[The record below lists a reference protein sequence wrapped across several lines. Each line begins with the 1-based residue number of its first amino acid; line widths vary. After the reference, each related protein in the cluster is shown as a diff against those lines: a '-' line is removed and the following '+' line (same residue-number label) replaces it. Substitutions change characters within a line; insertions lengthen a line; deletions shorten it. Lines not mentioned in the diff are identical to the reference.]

1 MAVEIL
7 DGDTLTR
14 RERKKR
20 ETRRRIYSA
29 AFELFLEKGFDH
41 TTVEEIAERADVA
54 KGTVFNYFPQKS
66 SFLPAIFEH
75 WVNRITEE
83 MGSVEQWTG
92 DTRSKLE
99 QLFFF
104 LANLSAESPELF
116 RRAIFEH
123 LRSIPDGDSPI
134 ASRPPVHEIVTM
146 ISSVLSE
153 GQSAG
158 DVRADLNLK
167 HGASLVE
174 SAVFK
179 TLVIWLIEGGSFD
192 EVRDEMS
199 GKLDILFAG
208 VAPHAEESKKRTA
221 RRRN

>member
-1 MAVEIL
+1 L
-7 DGDTLTR
+7 PR
-14 RERKKR
+14 RERKKQ

-29 AFELFLEKGFDH
+29 AFELFLERGFDE

-83 MGSVEQWTG
+83 LGPIEEWSGT
-92 DTRSKLE
+92 TRSKLE
-99 QLFFF
+99 QLACFM
-104 LANLSAESPELF
+104 ANLGAESPELF

-123 LRSIPDGDSPI
+123 LRSIPDADGCMR
-134 ASRPPVHEIVTM
+134 AGPPVQQIVGM
-146 ISSVLSE
+146 IRTVLSGGIE
-153 GQSAG
+153 AG
-158 DVRADLNLK
+158 DVRSDLNLD

-174 SAVFK
+174 AAVFK
-179 TLVIWLIEGGSFD
+179 TLVIWLMENGPFE

-199 GKLDILFAG
+199 GKLDIIFEG
-208 VAPHAEESKKRTA
+208 VAPRATQAKKNTS
-221 RRRN
+221 RRRQVSE